1 MHFSL
6 KLNCPVLCEYY
17 VCAIFNKIILLMDLA
32 LVEKDQNFH
41 VHEIKFQQAFT
52 VASNQS
58 MNPKDAIL
66 FAMCSTQ

>member
-1 MHFSL
+1 
-6 KLNCPVLCEYY
+6 
-17 VCAIFNKIILLMDLA
+17 MDLA

-66 FAMCSTQ
+66 FAMCSTQWHFLKVLASLRYILILH